1 MKKVIGLVLGFVLM
15 GSVCF
20 ANQVGMEV
28 KKDVNGGYEIATPIV
43 LDAKSQLPFLP
54 KAYLKISQVFTAP
67 RGEFISSLKSAN
79 HSRLDGVIGSGI
91 TILGGNL
98 EYEIGF
104 TYWQAGN
111 SQGIPEGYEGNNAV
125 RYYWLF

>member
-1 MKKVIGLVLGFVLM
+1 MRYLIALILVLGFM
-15 GSVCF
+15 CSASY
-20 ANQVGMEV
+20 ANEIGIGVT
-28 KKDVNGGYEIATPIV
+28 KDVNGGYEITTPV
-43 LDAKSQLPFLP
+43 MMDAQSQLPFLP
-54 KAYLKISQVFTAP
+54 KAYLKISQVFSAP

-91 TILGGNL
+91 TLLGGNL

-125 RYYWLF
+125 RYMFRW